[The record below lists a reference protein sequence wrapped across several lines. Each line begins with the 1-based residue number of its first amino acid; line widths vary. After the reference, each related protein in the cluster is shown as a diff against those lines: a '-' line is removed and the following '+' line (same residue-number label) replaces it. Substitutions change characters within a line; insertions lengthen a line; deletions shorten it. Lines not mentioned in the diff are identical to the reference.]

1 MNEVWCKLSKIFEIA
16 EGGGLADGWGDDSIV
31 NCGCSENSMPKE
43 FGSRFWSATAEAVPP
58 SISHRWHAVRQQPQS
73 FESQVYTAAIAKLKG
88 LS

>member
-31 NCGCSENSMPKE
+31 NCGCSENSMPKDLAVVSGVRPLKP
-43 FGSRFWSATAEAVPP
+43 FLLQSRTDGM
-58 SISHRWHAVRQQPQS
+58 QS
-73 FESQVYTAAIAKLKG
+73 DNNLKASSPRSTR